1 MMSRIIIL
9 DVYRKTSYRISKDTS
24 GGYGTGNDFG
34 EGLVPFILKKS
45 LKYASDWPPLF
56 AAYTHAILNKKY
68 KNVYYKKINSFDE
81 IKNQIENY
89 DYFIIVSSIVCCET
103 ELNLIHE
110 LYKRKKKCIAIGPFS
125 SNKPDLYIKS
135 GASVVIGEPENFFF
149 L

>member
-1 MMSRIIIL
+1 MISRIIIL

-68 KNVYYKKINSFDE
+68 M
-81 IKNQIENY
+81 
-89 DYFIIVSSIVCCET
+89 
-103 ELNLIHE
+103 
-110 LYKRKKKCIAIGPFS
+110 G
-125 SNKPDLYIKS
+125 
-135 GASVVIGEPENFFF
+135 
-149 L
+149 